1 MVFFPDGCFNVA
13 DLVRCFVQFI
23 HPGSEHRSPKPWNT
37 GEHCRKFLQVRGS
50 YVAAPNAPVEM
61 GRVVF
66 WGEWEAESEGEPI
79 ASTVPDGP
87 RWIHRPYYICPAS
100 YSGDLQNTDPFVFG
114 DRFLYTLC
122 RQTKPIRGRARPT
135 FLRDLA
141 PGSLILFGSLKGGDF
156 VLDTVLV
163 VAEGVLHD
171 SLGWSTALAGRVSET
186 YADVTMR
193 PTYQRAWPHELRLY
207 GGATLDEP
215 VAGMFSFAPCLPS
228 TVAPKGFAR
237 PAIRLND
244 VITPGLMMGAK
255 ATRSLSVERVKELW
269 DSVVAQ
275 VIEQKLALGV
285 RFDLPPRRSA

>member
-1 MVFFPDGCFNVA
+1 M
-13 DLVRCFVQFI
+13 
-23 HPGSEHRSPKPWNT
+23 ET
-37 GEHCRKFLQVRGS
+37 GG
-50 YVAAPNAPVEM
+50 
-61 GRVVF
+61 VVF
-66 WGEWEAESEGEPI
+66 WGEWEPESEGEPI

-87 RWIHRPYYICPAS
+87 RWIHRPYYIRPAS
-100 YSGDLQNTDPFVFG
+100 YPGDLQNTDPYVFG

-122 RQTKPIRGRARPT
+122 RQTKPIRGQARPT

-156 VLDTVLV
+156 VLDTALV

-171 SLGWSTALAGRVSET
+171 SLRWSTALAGRVSET

-193 PTYQRAWPHELRLY
+193 PTYQTAWPHELRLY
-207 GGATLDEP
+207 GGATLAEP
-215 VAGMFSFAPCLPS
+215 IAGMFSFAPCLLS
-228 TVAPKGFAR
+228 TLAPKGFAR
-237 PAIRLND
+237 PAIRLKE

-255 ATRSLSVERVKELW
+255 ATRHLSVERVKELW